1 MKMMKSGPGE
11 EDKINKYK
19 EKNKELMS
27 TNQNLS

>member
-1 MKMMKSGPGE
+1 MMKSGTGD